1 MLTMATL
8 AVAEREMS
16 ERARTGEEAA
26 TGAVTETETGSLG
39 TETGIETN
47 GAAPE
52 IGKEAGAERDTG
64 GAGPGIG
71 EGDLAVETGGGAG
84 AAREDVAGLQGEG
97 VEEEEEVPSLRSG
110 PAEQTMS
117 STSEM

>member
-26 TGAVTETETGSLG
+26 TGAVTETETETGSLG
-39 TETGIETN
+39 TETETGIETN

-84 AAREDVAGLQGEG
+84 AVREDVE
-97 VEEEEEVPSLRSG
+97 EEEEEVPSLRSG

>member
-39 TETGIETN
+39 TETETGIETN

-84 AAREDVAGLQGEG
+84 AVRED

>member
-84 AAREDVAGLQGEG
+84 AVREDV
-97 VEEEEEVPSLRSG
+97 EEEEVPSLRSG
-110 PAEQTMS
+110 PAELTMS